1 MIGSNA
7 AASTTALP
15 ADPGVILP
23 MRQRAEVID
32 ALLRRRLDQIVP
44 KLMRR
49 QDIDMWIVIGREY
62 NEDPVLKTML
72 PATWHAARRRT
83 ILVFHDPGAPA
94 EIERLAVSR
103 YPVADFFA
111 SSWDPNA
118 QPSQWARLAEI
129 IQARNPKR
137 IGLNISETWAHA
149 DGLAHSQFEALQ
161 QALPGQLRQRVASA
175 EPLAVGWLET
185 RLPEEMDIYASAC
198 RIAHEIMAQALSERA
213 IQPGVTTT
221 DDVKWWCRER
231 VNQLGLQDWFHPIVS
246 LQREAGKANFLE
258 MMAGGEQIIQRG
270 DLIHL
275 DMGIEY
281 LRLHTDTQ
289 QMAYV
294 LKPGESEPPA
304 GLQQAFRRGNQMQDI
319 LTAHLKEGRTGNDVL
334 GLALAEAKSRG
345 INAMV
350 YAHPVGSHG
359 HAAGPAIG
367 MWDQQVGV
375 PGTGEYPIHDNT
387 AYAIELS
394 ILEPIPEWGG
404 KEVRIMLEEDAVLQ
418 DGRVTYLDG
427 RQTELHVIK

>member
-15 ADPGVILP
+15 ADPAVILP

-49 QDIDMWIVIGREY
+49 HDIDMWIVIGREY

-72 PATWHAARRRT
+72 PATWHTARRRT

-161 QALPGQLRQRVASA
+161 QALPGQIRQRVASA

-246 LQREAGKANFLE
+246 LQREAGEANFLE

-294 LKPGESEPPA
+294 LKPGEFEPPA

-367 MWDQQVGV
+367 MWDQQGGV

>member
-15 ADPGVILP
+15 ADPAVILP

-49 QDIDMWIVIGREY
+49 HDIDMWIVIGREY

-246 LQREAGKANFLE
+246 LQREAGEANFLE

-367 MWDQQVGV
+367 MWDQQGGV